1 MASKIG
7 VMPKLDKAYQAEC
20 DLRTLI
26 EAKKIMAD
34 KGRFNAALKKRKEMM
49 ADHQK
54 EMAAIQSL
62 DEEKGEY

>member
-1 MASKIG
+1 MKTASIG
-7 VMPKLDKAYQAEC
+7 KMDKAYQAEC

-34 KGRFNAALKKRKEMM
+34 KGRFNAAMKKRKEVM
-49 ADHQK
+49 AQHKD